1 MTPGEEL
8 VLKTLRQTT
17 LASLSA
23 NDFAAI
29 EKAVE
34 ENGIRN
40 LTGLAKRVVE
50 TAVAKHG
57 TSHDQ
62 GSHGNWAKGGGVGS
76 ASGGVGGASKNPSNR
91 NEAIV
96 AQKID
101 GIKGKVDSLQQKI
114 SEKRTKLE
122 SKKDRDF
129 FEERELT
136 QTKKLETAVTRVQDK
151 LAKTPSRSSM
161 SAKFAELEEV
171 QNILDSPKGV
181 DVASAMNGLGGIKA
195 LQGIRAETTRVLNDI
210 DYKFG
215 ITD

>member
-62 GSHGNWAKGGGVGS
+62 GSHGNWAKGGGGGS
-76 ASGGVGGASKNPSNR
+76 ASGGGAARAQTKEKYNDKFNS
-91 NEAIV
+91 IV
-96 AQKID
+96 AAADRKNDNDTIND
-101 GIKGKVDSLQQKI
+101 ALAVDSAWRAKDI
-114 SEKRTKLE
+114 ST
-122 SKKDRDF
+122 
-129 FEERELT
+129 
-136 QTKKLETAVTRVQDK
+136 
-151 LAKTPSRSSM
+151 
-161 SAKFAELEEV
+161 
-171 QNILDSPKGV
+171 
-181 DVASAMNGLGGIKA
+181 
-195 LQGIRAETTRVLNDI
+195 LNDFKSGSRNSSI
-210 DYKFG
+210 RTLASNAIADVKAAG
-215 ITD
+215 GDPNDQDPSDS

>member
-57 TSHDQ
+57 SHDQ
-62 GSHGNWAKGGGVGS
+62 SSHGSWARGGGMG
-76 ASGGVGGASKNPSNR
+76 GGAARGKTNQAARAKTQNKYNDKFNS
-91 NEAIV
+91 IV
-96 AQKID
+96 AEADK
-101 GIKGKVDSLQQKI
+101 KGDNDLIAEANEVD
-114 SEKRTKLE
+114 TAW
-122 SKKDRDF
+122 
-129 FEERELT
+129 
-136 QTKKLETAVTRVQDK
+136 QTKDIDTLNDFKSGSRNSSVRT
-151 LAKTPSRSSM
+151 LARN
-161 SAKFAELEEV
+161 ALA
-171 QNILDSPKGV
+171 D
-181 DVASAMNGLGGIKA
+181 IKA
-195 LQGIRAETTRVLNDI
+195 QDPDNFERLE
-210 DYKFG
+210 FES
-215 ITD
+215 